1 MNPSFPVG
9 HILVGEPRPLGDSG
23 KPSAIHKAP
32 VDRPVRA
39 TRVGFDADSQA
50 DQKHHGGLEQA
61 IHHYPFDHYDGWR
74 DEIGPVPVLEK
85 PGAFGENLSTLGL
98 TEREV
103 AVGDVF
109 RLGGATLQVSQ
120 GRQPCWKLNVRFGV
134 DDMASRV
141 QVSGRSG
148 WYYRVLEEGDVPP
161 GAVLERI
168 DRVTPEWTVERVW
181 RALYVDRHD
190 VATLA
195 ALAGLHTLS
204 EGWRR
209 LAGRRAETIASR
221 DPDSV

>member
-9 HILVGEPRPLGDSG
+9 HILVGAVRPLGDSG
-23 KPSAIHKAP
+23 KPSAIHKVP

-50 DQKHHGGLEQA
+50 DLKHHGGLEQA
-61 IHHYPFDHYDGWR
+61 IHHYPFDHYGGWR
-74 DEIGPVPVLEK
+74 AELGPVQVLEN

-98 TEREV
+98 TEGEV

-141 QVSGRSG
+141 QASGRSG
-148 WYYRVLEEGDVPP
+148 WYYRVLEEGNVPP
-161 GAVLERI
+161 GAMLERI

-190 VATLA
+190 RDSLVVLA
-195 ALAGLHTLS
+195 DLPTLS
-204 EGWRR
+204 GGWRR
-209 LAGRRAETIASR
+209 LAGRRAAAFAPNE
-221 DPDSV
+221 PQ